1 MRKLPIT
8 YYWRKLKLEVIF
20 AYAFYVAYFRTLKN
34 RHLALSY
41 TSVLEAIAD
50 YRNRRRFL
58 GRLEGVFIPN
68 GRVFIKLTQFKDG
81 PSTAFFKRLITATW
95 LYEKMEVNVEH
106 TAGKHIR
113 AKSYFQSSVILKQ
126 YKKID
131 PKPCVVHL
139 RLPIFYKPIAEHIVP
154 PEFGYRV
161 LSKLRISSEIKEQVD
176 RYINPYA
183 DEDWIAVHYRGTD
196 VRELEWRYMPLESY
210 IFYLKK
216 VLDDRH
222 RIFACSDQ
230 AQFIDAMHAAFPGRV
245 FATDVQRSY
254 DEFPIHIGREG
265 RHAKPHQKRE
275 ALIDLLILARAE
287 LIYTTGS
294 GFVDSVRWF
303 NPHTK
308 IISLDGRKRKG
319 NYLAIPKKEM
329 INHAVK

>member
-1 MRKLPIT
+1 MKNPPII
-8 YYWRKLKLEVIF
+8 YYWRKFKLEIIF
-20 AYAFYVAYFRTLKN
+20 AYTFYVAYFRTLKS

-68 GRVFIKLTQFKDG
+68 GRVVIKLTQFKDG
-81 PSTAFFKRLITATW
+81 PYTTFFKRLITATW
-95 LYEKMEVNVEH
+95 LYAKMGVNVEYI
-106 TAGKHIR
+106 AGKHIR
-113 AKSYFQSSVILKQ
+113 AKSYFKGSVVLKQ
-126 YKKID
+126 YKKIH
-131 PKPCVVHL
+131 PKPRVVHL
-139 RLPIFYKPIAEHIVP
+139 RLPIFYKPVAEHIVP

-176 RYINPYA
+176 GYTNPYA
-183 DEDWIAVHYRGTD
+183 EEDWIAVHYRGTD
-196 VRELEWRYMPLESY
+196 VRELEWRYMSLESY
-210 IFYLKK
+210 IIYLKK
-216 VLDDRH
+216 VLGDRY

-245 FATDVQRSY
+245 FATDVRRSD

-265 RHAKPHQKRE
+265 RHAKPHQKKE
-275 ALIDLLILARAE
+275 ALIDLLILAKAK

-303 NPHTK
+303 NPHAK

-319 NYLAIPKKEM
+319 NYLAIPKPK
-329 INHAVK
+329 KQLLSR